1 MSKFLIIII
10 SFAVFVFIND
20 IYSQNDDIRDKIEDI
35 KLEKMTT
42 KLDLDETTKSTFIDK
57 YKTFSK
63 GMRELNRKRVKTY
76 KLMVENVEN
85 GNGLDTLV
93 NQLLDN
99 EGQINQLRKDFIA
112 DIKALLTPQQI
123 AKMIIFER
131 KFNNEIKK
139 ILKQY
144 QKENRKEFK
153 D

>member
-1 MSKFLIIII
+1 MTKFLIIIL
-10 SFAVFVFIND
+10 SFGVFVFSSD
-20 IYSQNDDIRDKIEDI
+20 IYSQNDDIKDKIEDI

-42 KLDLDETTKSTFIDK
+42 KLNLDETTKSTFIEK

-63 GMRELNRKRVKTY
+63 GMKELNRKRVKTY
-76 KLMVENVEN
+76 KLLVDNVES

-144 QKENRKEFK
+144 QRENKNNFK
-153 D
+153 